1 MRLRFERYF
10 SQRNVAS
17 LNIVVYDVINL
28 YYEQWTENESIFTY
42 TYPHVWIKYKKWSQK
57 VLTLDGDGFF
67 IGFAFSG
74 QNKAIFKNLNHYL
87 RSKE

>member
-1 MRLRFERYF
+1 MFGL
-10 SQRNVAS
+10 S
-17 LNIVVYDVINL
+17 
-28 YYEQWTENESIFTY
+28 TKNEARKF
-42 TYPHVWIKYKKWSQK
+42 
-57 VLTLDGDGFF
+57 LTLDGDGFF